1 MTNNILRICI
11 ASVSVL
17 AFAACSM
24 EEIDTGSTVD
34 QSQSVSDRTSSVAY
48 QKGKEHLAA
57 GYLGLAL
64 EKFKAAL
71 SQDPSSTA
79 VLNALAV
86 TYGRL
91 GRHDLAELYYD
102 RALAIDPTFSVALN
116 NVGYSMVTRG
126 RNEEALI
133 YFEQAL
139 KHEELESSRRLILAN
154 RQKAMDNLRLAREK
168 KSVAVV
174 EKASLPAEAAAA
186 PAEDGCAL
194 SSGRAIDRS
203 SARVYSL
210 NTSGSVRAS
219 ASDRPTI
226 DCNKPVRARVA
237 IVSTQG
243 GGATATV
250 STARALASAEPTATN
265 EAMAASKAPA
275 AKETV
280 VAEAVAPDPSD
291 EKTASADPS
300 KQIDATETVV
310 AVSEAA
316 VTPDLKV
323 EISNGAGR
331 NKLAARMR
339 TYLESK
345 GMPVSFLTNAA
356 RFDYSQTTIFYKS
369 GARAAA
375 EKFAA
380 QLPVT
385 VKFVESGENYADV
398 RIRLGADILTFD
410 KSVLYAAAYGEINA

>member
-1 MTNNILRICI
+1 
-11 ASVSVL
+11 
-17 AFAACSM
+17 M
-24 EEIDTGSTVD
+24 EELDTGSTPD
-34 QSQSVSDRTSSVAY
+34 QSQSVSDRTSSFAY

-168 KSVAVV
+168 KSVAVM
-174 EKASLPAEAAAA
+174 EKASLPVEAAAA
-186 PAEDGCAL
+186 PSEDGCAL

-210 NTSGSVRAS
+210 NTSGSARVS

-237 IVSTQG
+237 IVSTQSG

-250 STARALASAEPTATN
+250 STARALASAEPAATS

-275 AKETV
+275 AKEPV
-280 VAEAVAPDPSD
+280 VAEAVAPNPSD
-291 EKTASADPS
+291 EKTASADAS

-331 NKLAARMR
+331 NKLAARLR

-385 VKFVESGENYADV
+385 VKFVESGAYYADV